1 MFANLLVILDGNEE
15 KRGKEIMTPMIL
27 WSNKLNTNVITLFRG
42 LKKWR
47 EEKGNQGNMLM
58 IEASKI
64 VVLTARDLIHRLVA
78 VKQ

>member
-1 MFANLLVILDGNEE
+1 
-15 KRGKEIMTPMIL
+15 MT
-27 WSNKLNTNVITLFRG
+27 R
-42 LKKWR
+42 R

-58 IEASKI
+58 IKASKI

>member
-1 MFANLLVILDGNEE
+1 
-15 KRGKEIMTPMIL
+15 MT
-27 WSNKLNTNVITLFRG
+27 R
-42 LKKWR
+42 R

>member
-1 MFANLLVILDGNEE
+1 
-15 KRGKEIMTPMIL
+15 MT
-27 WSNKLNTNVITLFRG
+27 R
-42 LKKWR
+42 R

-64 VVLTARDLIHRLVA
+64 VVLTARDLIPRLVA